1 MYNNLEKTYNR
12 PKELFVKTCPTEKA
26 LYWQCMEP
34 DFTKFVC
41 AITFRNFMFVIAAG
55 IHSGEILYKKEKINV
70 RTKIRI
76 NEAVVPQGKNCDRT
90 TICLKKKRVWSRY
103 GRKYFEKQWF
113 GEKANLVVGPKRR
126 SITSNA
132 MQKIASLGE
141 KLYHEYPA
149 GFKPWN
155 IIKKRIIHLY

>member
-34 DFTKFVC
+34 DFT
-41 AITFRNFMFVIAAG
+41 R
-55 IHSGEILYKKEKINV
+55 SGEILYKKEKINV

-149 GFKPWN
+149 GFKSWN